1 MSNLSKR
8 FILNSKKYIV
18 ALERLILRFAIF
30 ALSIFFYVA
39 LNFFFVQFAGDVSRS
54 NTRTLHFGNLIQANI
69 FKNLTIHSLSI
80 ATLNTNFKT
89 EITNR
94 TSQISTLYFIKR
106 MEFDGNI
113 IYTAHTNMLLFT
125 YNTFK
130 SINRHSLIHNKFH
143 LFLQKL
149 RFSA

>member
-1 MSNLSKR
+1 MSNLSQR
-8 FILNSKKYIV
+8 SILNSKKYIV

-30 ALSIFFYVA
+30 ALSNFFYVA
-39 LNFFFVQFAGDVSRS
+39 LNFFFVHFAGDVSRS
-54 NTRTLHFGNLIQANI
+54 NTRTLD
-69 FKNLTIHSLSI
+69 FKNLKYTNIIENLTILTSRITDLKQ
-80 ATLNTNFKT
+80 NFKT

>member
-1 MSNLSKR
+1 M
-8 FILNSKKYIV
+8 ILNSKKYIV

-30 ALSIFFYVA
+30 ALSNFFYVA

-54 NTRTLHFGNLIQANI
+54 NTRTLD
-69 FKNLTIHSLSI
+69 FKNLKYTNIIENLTILTSRITDLKQ
-80 ATLNTNFKT
+80 NFKT

>member
-1 MSNLSKR
+1 M
-8 FILNSKKYIV
+8 ILNSKKYIV

-30 ALSIFFYVA
+30 ALSNFFYVA
-39 LNFFFVQFAGDVSRS
+39 LNFFFVHFAGDVSRS
-54 NTRTLHFGNLIQANI
+54 NTRTLD
-69 FKNLTIHSLSI
+69 FKNLKYTNIIENLTILTSI
-80 ATLNTNFKT
+80 ITDLKQNFKT

>member
-1 MSNLSKR
+1 M
-8 FILNSKKYIV
+8 ILNSKKYIV

-30 ALSIFFYVA
+30 ALSNFFYVA
-39 LNFFFVQFAGDVSRS
+39 LNFFFVHFAGDVSRS
-54 NTRTLHFGNLIQANI
+54 VTPRLDFGNL
-69 FKNLTIHSLSI
+69 KCTNLMKHFTIHSLSI